1 MLEKRAV
8 NYSRVVPLLQRKK
21 NVERGLTFPLR
32 QELFLGEVAQKD
44 QA

>member
-1 MLEKRAV
+1 VDYSRAV
-8 NYSRVVPLLQRKK
+8 PLSQKK
-21 NVERGLTFPLR
+21 KDVERGLTFPLR